1 MKQKNTL
8 SIMTG
13 FLLVSAAL
21 ITGLAS
27 ADIRVD
33 RKNKSMMHAQKLDTN
48 NDGSISLDELTAQH
62 DRRFTGLDRDENGMI
77 AKHEFN
83 ARLITMFHRMDR
95 NGDGVLRGNEL
106 PGHSHSGKKHQQDNK
121 ASDSTKNGESVK
133 RRH

>member
-33 RKNKSMMHAQKLDTN
+33 RKNKSMMHAQKLDTDD
-48 NDGSISLDELTAQH
+48 DGAISLNELTVRQ
-62 DRRFTGLDRDENGMI
+62 DRRFAQLDYDENGVI
-77 AKHEFN
+77 EKHEFN

-95 NGDGVLRGNEL
+95 DGDGMLRGNEL
-106 PGHSHSGKKHQQDNK
+106 PGHRYDDKKHQRGEK
-121 ASDSTKNGESVK
+121 ASAHTQNS
-133 RRH
+133 